1 MPFRW
6 WTNRRRRK
14 LLAQPP
20 PADWLGWLRDDLPF
34 FNRLTASDQA
44 DLFDLARIFVNEK
57 TFIPRDGFELTDRI
71 QLNIAAQA
79 CLLIF
84 RMKHRHYRRVQT
96 IFVYPTTRTMTTHDG
111 RLERDT
117 AFTGA
122 ASPGGPVLLCWDAVQ
137 RGAAHHNDG
146 HNVVFHE
153 FAHAL
158 DFNDRTADGCPPL
171 ASRNQ
176 YQQWF
181 EVMSRHYD
189 DLLNPQGRSRRVI
202 RDYGKTSPAEF
213 FACATE
219 ALFEQPRQLRR
230 HLPDLYALLRDDYH
244 QHPAAWPGG

>member
-6 WTNRRRRK
+6 WTNRRRRR

-20 PADWLGWLRDDLPF
+20 PRDWLGWLRDDLPF

-44 DLFDLARIFVNEK
+44 DLLDLTRIFVAEK

-79 CLLIF
+79 CLLIL
-84 RMKHRHYRRVQT
+84 RMKHRYYRRVQT
-96 IFVYPTTRTMTTHDG
+96 VFVYPTTRQMTTHDG
-111 RLERDT
+111 AFQHDT

-158 DFNDRTADGCPPL
+158 DFNDHTADGCPEL
-171 ASRNQ
+171 GSRNQ
-176 YQQWF
+176 YEQWF
-181 EVMSRHYD
+181 EVMSKHYD
-189 DLLNPQGRSRRVI
+189 DLLNPHGRSHRVI

-219 ALFEQPRQLRR
+219 AFFEQPRQLRR
-230 HLPDLYALLRDDYH
+230 HLPDLYALLRDYYH
-244 QHPAAWPGG
+244 QHPAQW